1 MGELHGQKRV
11 GVAMVDAVVPTVEA
25 PDRIRHGAG
34 SWARLRSRR
43 HCRAVRVVGR
53 LGHWGVLRGRILSL
67 GGRWVVG
74 LLAAGG
80 LRRSGRR
87 GILLLLRLLLLRLLL
102 AILGLLGR
110 S

>member
-1 MGELHGQKRV
+1 MGELQGQKSV
-11 GVAMVDAVVPTVEA
+11 GVAMVDAVIPTVEA
-25 PDRIRHGAG
+25 PDRIRHGVG

-43 HCRAVRVVGR
+43 HCRAVRIVGR

-67 GGRWVVG
+67 GWRWVVA
-74 LLAAGG
+74 LLTGG

-87 GILLLLRLLLLRLLL
+87 GILLLRLLL